1 MKIKTNFLWFSVDVF
16 KEKEIKLVLKEQFC
30 QSHNNWAIG
39 QNYSRLEGT
48 IRRNR
53 YRVPKVDI
61 RWLF

>member
-1 MKIKTNFLWFSVDVF
+1 M
-16 KEKEIKLVLKEQFC
+16 VLSRSIQGKGNKSFEGTVL
-30 QSHNNWAIG
+30 SKYVHNNWAIG

-61 RWLF
+61 GWLF